1 MSAPGEPM
9 TVEYSADRGNGN
21 TIRQEL
27 WRIEDRL
34 LREIEATKQEVVEW
48 HDRHSVEHR
57 DLVNARELR
66 RQDTE
71 RRFDTLSEAMTSA
84 SIRNA
89 KLDGALGVF
98 RFIFDTLG
106 RNWPVLV
113 AGLAAAL
120 AFAGSVHITVQ

>member
-1 MSAPGEPM
+1 MAA
-9 TVEYSADRGNGN
+9 EYSLDRSNGN

-34 LREIEATKQEVVEW
+34 SREIEATKREIEGW
-48 HDRHSVEHR
+48 HANHSEEHR
-57 DLVNARELR
+57 ELVAARELR

-71 RRFDTLSEAMTSA
+71 QRFASIGEAMASA

-98 RFIFDTLG
+98 RFILDTLG
-106 RNWPVLV
+106 RNWPVLA
-113 AGLAAAL
+113 AGLAALL
-120 AFAGSVHITVQ
+120 AFSNNIHITLQ

>member
-1 MSAPGEPM
+1 
-9 TVEYSADRGNGN
+9 
-21 TIRQEL
+21 
-27 WRIEDRL
+27 
-34 LREIEATKQEVVEW
+34 
-48 HDRHSVEHR
+48 
-57 DLVNARELR
+57 
-66 RQDTE
+66 
-71 RRFDTLSEAMTSA
+71 MTSA